1 MELRVLEY
9 FVAVSEHR
17 TVSAAAE
24 SLFVTQP
31 AVSRQITSLEKELG
45 TALFSRTPAGMR
57 LTPAGARFL
66 PIAQDIL
73 WRSRTGTAVMRGLSD
88 ESVDL
93 VIACPPTVLRYV
105 VAPFLAERRVPVR
118 DIREHPP
125 EQVYRKVQDRRADVA
140 IGTLTPPA
148 SLERHRVLE
157 IPLKAQGL
165 DLFQGQGASAEQGP
179 LARGGGRP
187 GSASRL
193 GESVELSHLEGLPL
207 LVSRGGSAL
216 RQTLSEASEQGGL
229 ALDLGDG
236 VSSGTVAQAL
246 AAGGRGVAV
255 VVEPPDFGLDSRRIT
270 RSGQPLMVR
279 DWAAWDP
286 AHYAAAEIRSLVGD
300 LEEWCRGR
308 FD

>member
-1 MELRVLEY
+1 MELRVIEY
-9 FVAVSEHR
+9 FLAVADHG

-24 SLFVTQP
+24 ALFVTQP
-31 AVSRQITSLEKELG
+31 AVSRQITSLERELG
-45 TALFSRTPAGMR
+45 SRLFSRTPAGMR

-73 WRSRTGTAVMRGLSD
+73 WRTQTGTAVMRGLSE

-93 VIACPPTVLRYV
+93 VVACPPTVLRYV
-105 VAPFLAERRVPVR
+105 VAPFLAERQAPVR

-125 EQVYRKVQDRRADVA
+125 EQVYREVQERRADLA
-140 IGTLTPPA
+140 IGTLTPPT

-157 IPLKAQGL
+157 IPLKAQGFGRARGL
-165 DLFQGQGASAEQGP
+165 AGRLAEEAEEQDSGP
-179 LARGGGRP
+179 EDTVELAR
-187 GSASRL
+187 
-193 GESVELSHLEGLPL
+193 LEGLPL

-216 RQTLSEASEQGGL
+216 RQALSEASEQEEL
-229 ALDLGDG
+229 ALDMGDG

-270 RSGQPLMVR
+270 RSGRPLTVR

-286 AHYAAAEIRSLVGD
+286 AHYAAAEIRSLVRE

>member
-1 MELRVLEY
+1 VELRVIEY
-9 FVAVSEHR
+9 FIAVADHG

-24 SLFVTQP
+24 ALFVTQP
-31 AVSRQITSLEKELG
+31 AVSRQITSLERELG
-45 TALFSRTPAGMR
+45 SRLFARTPAGMR

-73 WRSRTGTAVMRGLSD
+73 WRTQTGTAVMRGLSQ

-105 VAPFLAERRVPVR
+105 VAPFLAERRRPVR

-125 EQVYRKVQDRRADVA
+125 EQVYREVQERRADLA

-148 SLERHRVLE
+148 ALERHRVLE
-157 IPLKAQGL
+157 VPLKAQGL
-165 DLFQGQGASAEQGP
+165 GRNWQPDAGGTVE
-179 LARGGGRP
+179 LAR
-187 GSASRL
+187 
-193 GESVELSHLEGLPL
+193 LEGLTL
-207 LVSRGGSAL
+207 LVSKGGSAL
-216 RQTLSEASEQGGL
+216 RQTLSEASEQEGL
-229 ALDLGDG
+229 ALELGDG

-246 AAGGRGVAV
+246 AAAGRGVAV
-255 VVEPPDFGLDSRRIT
+255 VVEPPDFGLDSHRIT
-270 RSGQPLMVR
+270 RSGRPLTVR

-286 AHYAAAEIRSLVGD
+286 AHYAAAEIRSLVGE